1 MMKRVKFLM
10 ALAAIMILASCAS
23 TDDFLSVGKVS
34 NSDCLLETRAS
45 TRPTPMLKLTRQGSD
60 VYGEFVNYYVNCAH
74 GELGVKCRQDG
85 PKFDVKVTETIK
97 GDGLRASCL
106 CPVNIYFTAYDVEGE
121 NFHLIVDDI
130 DLADVSFKEHSIVE
144 INLQTKEIK
153 YGASSDIYVT
163 RFLAPCAPFFSPL
176 YL

>member
-10 ALAAIMILASCAS
+10 ALAAIMILASCAA

-34 NSDCLLETRAS
+34 NTECQKTRAS
-45 TRPTPMLKLTRQGSD
+45 TRPNPMLKLNRQGSD

-106 CPVNIYFTAYDVEGE
+106 CPVNIYFTARPYYVS

-153 YGASSDIYVT
+153 
-163 RFLAPCAPFFSPL
+163 
-176 YL
+176 

>member
-1 MMKRVKFLM
+1 MRKCVFL
-10 ALAAIMILASCAS
+10 IVCTGGQEPCA
-23 TDDFLSVGKVS
+23 
-34 NSDCLLETRAS
+34 R
-45 TRPTPMLKLTRQGSD
+45 
-60 VYGEFVNYYVNCAH
+60 
-74 GELGVKCRQDG
+74 
-85 PKFDVKVTETIK
+85 
-97 GDGLRASCL
+97 
-106 CPVNIYFTAYDVEGE
+106 FTAYDVEGE

-153 YGASSDIYVT
+153 YGASSDIYDT